1 MTTGNTAI
9 GQTFFQLISSMGNVN
24 QDWDTTTASGAG
36 AFALNDAN
44 LSGTQIVM
52 GDNEGQMVNGPVKN
66 SVVGEDNNAA
76 INSDGPNNFGNGIA
90 AEGENVNIG
99 GEQYN
104 VEDSKL
110 SEVAMGHSLVSS
122 DDTDIKLDD
131 GSALAFGGG
140 DAQGANVDAN
150 VWGTDGNVAIQA
162 GEDQV
167 QNQLNDESVEHEVK
181 LDFDL
186 DNKVH
191 NGDTNTIEDSF
202 QVDDSFNPFSHNDV
216 DNDLF
221 DIA

>member
-52 GDNEGQMVNGPVKN
+52 GDNDGQMVNG
-66 SVVGEDNNAA
+66 SVHDAVIGEHNNAA
-76 INSDGPNNFGNGIA
+76 IHSDGPNNFGSGIA
-90 AEGENVNIG
+90 VEGDDVNIG
-99 GEQYN
+99 SGEQYN
-104 VEDSKL
+104 VENSDV
-110 SEVAMGHSLVSS
+110 SESAFGHSQVQSN
-122 DDTDIKLDD
+122 DMDLDD
-131 GSALAFGGG
+131 GSAVAFGG
-140 DAQGANVDAN
+140 DAQAANVDAD
-150 VWGTDGNVAIQA
+150 VWGNDGNVAIQA

-167 QNQLNDESVEHEVK
+167 QNQLNDESVEHKVK

-202 QVDDSFNPFSHNDV
+202 KIDDSFNPFSHNDV